1 MIGRY
6 EQQLSCSIP
15 YRLSCIRTRTLTAR
29 LWGEPLNENDKLRLQ
44 VLCAQIANEQN
55 PERFQKLV
63 YELNQMLAEIEEGPK
78 STKQTT

>member
-1 MIGRY
+1 MGD
-6 EQQLSCSIP
+6 S
-15 YRLSCIRTRTLTAR
+15 
-29 LWGEPLNENDKLRLQ
+29 LNENDKLRLQ